1 MPDLIGTTLGHYRIV
16 DKIGEGGM
24 GEVYR
29 AHDKRLDRDV
39 AVKVLP
45 EEVAEKPDRLARFE
59 TEAKAVAKLSHPN
72 ILDVYEL
79 GDHEGRPFMATE
91 LLEGETLRER
101 LGGASLG
108 WRKATEIGAAIA
120 DGLGAAHEAGICH
133 RDLKPSNVFLTAD
146 GRVKV
151 LDFGLARLEDAAAG
165 KDVTH
170 APTITRHTD
179 PGTVLGTVGYMSPEQ
194 VRGETVDQRSD
205 IFSLGC
211 VLYEMVSGQRAFS
224 GDSAVETMNAIL
236 KEEPSDVSTSGVELP
251 PELAGTIRRCLEK
264 RPQARFHSASDLAYN
279 LRSLS
284 SASAASPVRPARRF
298 IVWRKAA
305 LWLAAAVVVA
315 AVLVWLNPGGWRSIL
330 IASHGSGT
338 SGSIDSLAVLP
349 FVNIGGDEDTEY
361 LSDGIPASIIDRL
374 AKLSTLRVV
383 PRSTAFQFRER
394 SQDLAD
400 VGRRLNVRAILTG
413 EIRAQAETLV
423 IRVELVD
430 VTTDRQLWGERLTGT
445 LDDILATEERIA
457 TSVSEALRVELSGED
472 RARLSRGGTSN
483 PEAHRHYLRGRYH
496 RDIIIEEQLRRA
508 VDSFSK
514 AIEVDPGFAL
524 AYWGL
529 SETWILLTDWGWE
542 PQEKALPHA
551 RRAAEQALALDDSLA
566 EAHGALALL
575 SEYEWDPVTAEREY
589 RRALKLDPNSV
600 DVRQQWAYFLAL
612 QDRFKEAIAEVRF
625 VLETDPM
632 SARANRNL
640 TDVLFSAGRHRDAM
654 EQVELALVLDPGDQ
668 VLLLYKGRILAGQG
682 RFDEAL
688 AELERADGLKGY
700 RLQFLGWV
708 YARSGRTEKAR
719 TVLGEL
725 HQRARES
732 FVSPTCFALV
742 HAGLGEYDQTFEWL
756 ESALAGRDP
765 GLLYLRYFPEWDPI
779 RDDPRFAELI
789 SRISYFTEN

>member
-1 MPDLIGTTLGHYRIV
+1 MQDLIGRTLGHYRIV
-16 DKIGEGGM
+16 EKIGEGGM

-29 AHDKRLDRDV
+29 AHDERLNRDV
-39 AVKVLP
+39 AIKVLP
-45 EEVAEKPDRLARFE
+45 GSVAHDPERVGRFE
-59 TEAKAVAKLSHPN
+59 REAQAVAKLDHPN
-72 ILDVYEL
+72 ILAIHDFAT
-79 GDHEGRPFMATE
+79 DEGVTYSVTE

-101 LGGASLG
+101 LEDGALG
-108 WRKATEIGAAIA
+108 WRKAAETGAAIA
-120 DGLGAAHEAGICH
+120 EGLAAAHGAGIIH
-133 RDLKPSNVFLTAD
+133 RDLKPDNIFITSD
-146 GRVKV
+146 GRVKI
-151 LDFGLARLEDAAAG
+151 LDFGLARDATATTP
-165 KDVTH
+165 DETH
-170 APTITRHTD
+170 SPTVSRCTD
-179 PGTVLGTVGYMSPEQ
+179 PGAVMGTAGYMSPEQ
-194 VRGETVDQRSD
+194 VRGEPADARSD
-205 IFSLGC
+205 IFALGS
-211 VLYEMVSGQRAFS
+211 VLYEMASGRRAF
-224 GDSAVETMNAIL
+224 ARETAAETMTAIL

-251 PELAGTIRRCLEK
+251 PELAGTIRRSLEK
-264 RPQARFHSASDLAYN
+264 RPQARFQSASDLAYN

-284 SASAASPVRPARRF
+284 SASAVSPVAPTRRF
-298 IVWRKAA
+298 VGWRTAA
-305 LWLAAAVVVA
+305 PWLAAVIAIVA
-315 AVLVWLNPGGWRSIL
+315 ALVWWNPGSWRSRL
-330 IASHGSGT
+330 FAPGAPAASA
-338 SGSIDSLAVLP
+338 SIDSLAVLP

-430 VTTDRQLWGERLTGT
+430 VTSDRQLWGERLTGT

-612 QDRFKEAIAEVRF
+612 QDRFKEAFAEIRF

-640 TDVLFSAGRHRDAM
+640 TDVLFSSGRHRDAM

-688 AELERADGLKGY
+688 AELERADGLKGF

-765 GLLYLRYFPEWDPI
+765 GLLYLRYYPEWDPI